1 MDIKDFD
8 AFLLE
13 KKIDAQAFKNADFAQ
28 WEKLKLLY
36 DQVSPSS
43 FTAQKLFLINP
54 IRRRFLL
61 KEEAVKSEAVVQP
74 RPKVVMR
81 PKPKT
86 N

>member
-1 MDIKDFD
+1 MEIKDFD
-8 AFLLE
+8 SYLID

-28 WEKLKLLY
+28 WEKLKMLY

-54 IRRRFLL
+54 IRRKFPL
-61 KEEAVKSEAVVQP
+61 KEEVEKKEVTVQA

>member
-1 MDIKDFD
+1 MEIKDFD
-8 AFLLE
+8 SYLID
-13 KKIDAQAFKNADFAQ
+13 KKIDAKAFKNADLAQ
-28 WEKLKLLY
+28 WEKLKILY
-36 DQVSPSS
+36 DQVSPIS

-54 IRRRFLL
+54 IRRKFPL
-61 KEEAVKSEAVVQP
+61 KEEVEKKQVVVQA